1 MASNLYTGR
10 NKSRKS
16 FFLIIF
22 FGIILLGAV
31 LAGVIYLEREMPLVE
46 ISDELNL
53 IGSHKEVTF
62 TVIDRKSGISHVN
75 VSLVQGAKEKKLYE
89 KTFQREG
96 YAPNAGPEKLEFLTV
111 IDANSLKLK
120 NGSAKLIVT
129 VRDFSFWNFLR
140 GNKTEKIYEF
150 TLDSEPP
157 KVNRMDSPRY
167 IKPGGA
173 GIVIYKISEDVAHHG
188 VRINGFFHPG
198 FPFPGAEGT
207 FGAIIGL
214 PYDTENIESAA
225 IEAVDEAGNI
235 GKAPFGMILKSVKWK
250 QDQINVPDSFLTLKI
265 PEFSQYYPLMEEKE
279 TSLEKYLY
287 VNNTVRRENNLKII
301 ELCSNSGKEQLWDG
315 RFSRMA
321 RASNRAGFADHRTY
335 YYDGKEIDK
344 QVHLGIDLA
353 STRHAEVGAANKGK
367 VIFADYLGIY
377 GNVVILDHG
386 LGVFSLYSHL
396 SQIGVVAGDMIEKD
410 GILGATGTSGMA
422 GGDHLHFSILVNG
435 ILVDPLEWWDEHWLD
450 LNILSY
456 LK

>member
-16 FFLIIF
+16 FFLVIF
-22 FGIILLGAV
+22 FCIILLASV
-31 LAGVIYLEREMPLVE
+31 LATVIYLEREMPLVD
-46 ISDELNL
+46 ISDELGL
-53 IGSHKEVTF
+53 IGSYKEITF
-62 TVIDRKSGISHVN
+62 TVTDRKSGISHVD
-75 VSLVQGAKEKKLYE
+75 VSLVQGAKQKKLHE
-89 KTFQREG
+89 KTFQRRG
-96 YAPNAGPEKLEFLTV
+96 YALKAGPEELELQTI
-111 IDANSLKLK
+111 IDANSLNLK
-120 NGSAKLIVT
+120 NGSAQLIVT
-129 VRDFSFWNFLR
+129 ATDFSLWNFLR
-140 GNKTEKIYEF
+140 GNKTERVYEF
-150 TLDSEPP
+150 TLDTEPP

-173 GIVIYKISEDVAHHG
+173 GIVIYKISEPVANHG
-188 VRINGFFHPG
+188 VRVNGFFHPG

-265 PEFSQYYPLMEEKE
+265 PEFTQYYPQMQG
-279 TSLEKYLY
+279 TTLEKYLY
-287 VNNTVRRENNLKII
+287 INNTVRQENNRKIMEI
-301 ELCSNSGKEQLWDG
+301 CSNSGKERHWDG

-321 RASNRAGFADHRTY
+321 RASNRAGYADHRTY

-353 STRHAEVGAANKGK
+353 STRHAEVLAANKGK

-396 SQIGVVAGDMIEKD
+396 SQIGVVVGDNLEKD
-410 GILGATGTSGMA
+410 GVLGATGTTGMA